1 MSDTEKTSLVKG
13 LGPLEATTIIV
24 GGTIGSGIFRA
35 PNEIA
40 QAVGSPGMSMVV
52 WIVCGIIAIC
62 GGLCIAEMGS
72 MMPRTGGGYVYLREA
87 YRKRWVSFIYG
98 WSAFWLVWPVSI
110 AAVANVFAT
119 YLNEVVQYT
128 TGITLGTWEERSVAV
143 ACVALLTVINY
154 VGVRFG
160 GQVTNLFTYL
170 KVAALGGLI
179 LLGIVLAEKGSMS
192 HFSPLW
198 GSDADSGFSFGAFG
212 AAMVTGLFAYE
223 GWTFSSYVA
232 GETRN
237 PRRNLPLSIIAGM
250 LFVIGIYLL
259 ANLVYIYV
267 LPFDQFQASN
277 AVASEVMQ
285 TLIGDTGGLIISIGV
300 MCSTFGGVNV
310 QILVAPRIF
319 YALAKD
325 GLFFKSVTKVHPK
338 FRTPS
343 NSILWQGTLACC
355 FALSG
360 QYDDIIS
367 YGAFTSYAF
376 SILTILAVVVLRYTQ
391 PDAERPYKVWAY
403 PLTPIIFVT
412 VIGGYMVS
420 LLMSEQFL
428 FNTLIGLTIVATGI
442 PFYFYWNKNN
452 RTTEEAK

>member
-1 MSDTEKTSLVKG
+1 MSDTEETSLVKG

-87 YRKRWVSFIYG
+87 YRRRWVSFIYG

-128 TGITLGTWEERSVAV
+128 TGINLGTWEERFVAV

-198 GSDADSGFSFGAFG
+198 GSDADSGFSFAAFG

-237 PRRNLPLSIIAGM
+237 PRRNLPLSIIAGT
-250 LFVIGIYLL
+250 LFVMGIYLL
-259 ANLVYIYV
+259 ANLIYI
-267 LPFDQFQASN
+267 
-277 AVASEVMQ
+277 
-285 TLIGDTGGLIISIGV
+285 
-300 MCSTFGGVNV
+300 
-310 QILVAPRIF
+310 
-319 YALAKD
+319 
-325 GLFFKSVTKVHPK
+325 
-338 FRTPS
+338 
-343 NSILWQGTLACC
+343 
-355 FALSG
+355 
-360 QYDDIIS
+360 
-367 YGAFTSYAF
+367 
-376 SILTILAVVVLRYTQ
+376 
-391 PDAERPYKVWAY
+391 
-403 PLTPIIFVT
+403 
-412 VIGGYMVS
+412 
-420 LLMSEQFL
+420 
-428 FNTLIGLTIVATGI
+428 
-442 PFYFYWNKNN
+442 
-452 RTTEEAK
+452 